1 MRIRKVK
8 LPFPKK
14 LKTLQRSTRT
24 NSTIDY
30 DLSTSFL
37 ADFMFV
43 KQKGGVRTQNRRQQQ
58 NMSLSKK
65 ISTEPNLAI
74 SSIMLFNEQ

>member
-1 MRIRKVK
+1 
-8 LPFPKK
+8 
-14 LKTLQRSTRT
+14 
-24 NSTIDY
+24 
-30 DLSTSFL
+30 
-37 ADFMFV
+37 MFV

-74 SSIMLFNEQ
+74 SSIMLFNEQWLIHYFIRYDNIIIININHVSSEYLLSL